1 MATIV
6 VTLLN
11 LLPNR
16 QFMYFSLKKGNATKK
31 SLIILRY
38 FISQTQGRFVFSTG
52 LNISENDWGKK
63 SKMPKNIRGR
73 DDLIVTKNKLQ
84 RYAEFLE
91 KTITSLEL
99 NKIEV
104 TKEILK
110 DRFRQEYKSDKKG
123 QFFYF
128 TDFVDDFII
137 RAPSLVN
144 RSTKEKYTV
153 LKIAEYKNANNRIK
167 EYQKDVKKRIRVSG
181 FTLNVYDELVE
192 YLRDQRGY
200 SVNSIGMY
208 IKNIR
213 VFLKV
218 LEEKGYAVHADY
230 KKTSFANLKEES
242 VSIALTEK
250 EIEQIF
256 NYDFSDNKRLEN
268 CRDLMIIGLW
278 TGLRVSDFLS
288 LPIINENDKF
298 ITVQPQKTKNTSGK
312 KVVIPLH
319 HHIKEVIKK
328 RGMPK
333 AVSKMTFN
341 KQVKEVGKIVGL
353 TEEVKGSIAVQDDNN
368 AKYRKKTGVYPKY
381 KLMSSHTCRR
391 SFATNLYKMNFPTL
405 SIMQITGHTTEKSF
419 LTYIK
424 VTPTE
429 HAEKL
434 LEHWEMYYS
443 TKQKE

>member
-1 MATIV
+1 
-6 VTLLN
+6 
-11 LLPNR
+11 
-16 QFMYFSLKKGNATKK
+16 
-31 SLIILRY
+31 
-38 FISQTQGRFVFSTG
+38 
-52 LNISENDWGKK
+52 
-63 SKMPKNIRGR
+63 MPKNIRGR
-73 DDLIVTKNKLQ
+73 DDLILTKKKLQ
-84 RYAEFLE
+84 EYAGFLE

-110 DRFRQEYKSDKKG
+110 DRFRQEFKSEKKG
-123 QFFYF
+123 QFIYF

-137 RAPSLVN
+137 KAPDLVN

-153 LKIAEYKNANNRIK
+153 LKITEYKNSNNRIK
-167 EYQKDVKKRIRVSG
+167 EFEKEVKKRIRING
-181 FTLNVYDELVE
+181 FTLKVYDELVE
-192 YLRDQRGY
+192 YFRDKRGY
-200 SVNSIGMY
+200 SINTIGMY

-213 VFLKV
+213 VFLKI
-218 LEEKGYAVHADY
+218 LEEKSYTVHADY
-230 KKTSFANLKEES
+230 KKASFANLKEES
-242 VSIALTEK
+242 VSIALNED

-288 LPIINENDKF
+288 LPVINENDKF
-298 ITVQPQKTKNTSGK
+298 ITVEPQKTKKTSGK

-333 AVSKMTFN
+333 AVSKIKFN
-341 KQVKEVGKIVGL
+341 LQIKEVGKIVGL
-353 TEEVKGSIAVQDDNN
+353 TEEVKGSIGVQDNKNDR
-368 AKYRKKTGVYPKY
+368 YRKKTGVYPKY

-434 LEHWEMYYS
+434 LEHWEMYYR